1 MTRDAWIVSQ
11 AMISPLGNT
20 SRQNYENVQLGK
32 SGIQSHSNY
41 SAAFIDLIVEGNE
54 TRFDTIAKKVLNEL
68 LKDISVPPKTL
79 LILSTTKGNIERLG
93 QSTAEGLSLHR
104 SAKKLAD
111 QFGFAQHFVVS
122 NACISGVLA
131 LIVAKRFIAS
141 RAYQHVVV
149 IGADVLSDFI
159 LSGFKSLNALSA
171 HACRP
176 FDKNRSGIS
185 LGEAAGA
192 MLISSNPS
200 DFAISPKIKLEGFGL
215 SNDAN
220 HISGP
225 SRTGDELSLAVNR
238 ALEMT
243 KVTLRD
249 IDFVC
254 AHGTATLFND
264 EMEAKAFAKSKVD
277 SSPINSLKG
286 YFGHTLGAAGVIET
300 IVSVES
306 MLQGETVSSAG
317 FSELGVSVP
326 LNICIEK
333 QKRKLTNVLKTASG
347 FGGCN
352 AAIVLQ
358 RVN

>member
-1 MTRDAWIVSQ
+1 MTPTAWIVSH
-11 AMISPLGNT
+11 AMVSPLGNT
-20 SRQNYENVQLGK
+20 SKENYENVQLGK

-41 SAAFIDLIVEGNE
+41 SAAFVDLIKEEKE
-54 TRFDTIAKKVLNEL
+54 TRFDAITKKVLSEL
-68 LKDISVPPKTL
+68 LKGDSIPPQTL
-79 LILSTTKGNIERLG
+79 LILSTTKGNIEQLG
-93 QSTAEGLSLHR
+93 NATTEEISLHR

-111 QFGFAQHFVVS
+111 QFGFAKHMVVS

-131 LIVAKRFIAS
+131 LIVAKRFIS
-141 RAYQHVVV
+141 SGAYKHVVV
-149 IGADVLSDFI
+149 VGADVLSDFI
-159 LSGFKSLNALSA
+159 LSGFKSLNALSSE
-171 HACRP
+171 ACRP

-192 MLISSNPS
+192 MLISSNPH
-200 DFAISPKIKLEGFGL
+200 DFGLAAKIKLEGFGV

-225 SRTGDELSLAVNR
+225 SRTGDELSLAIDR
-238 ALEMT
+238 AISMSGIT
-243 KVTLRD
+243 SRD

-264 EMEAKAFAKSKVD
+264 EMEAKAFAKSKVE
-277 SSPINSLKG
+277 SASTNSLKG
-286 YFGHTLGAAGVIET
+286 YFGHTLGAAGLIET
-300 IVSVES
+300 IISFES
-306 MLQGETVSSAG
+306 MLREETVSSIG

-326 LNICIEK
+326 LNICKEK
-333 QKRKLTNVLKTASG
+333 KKGKLTNVLKTASG

-352 AAIVLQ
+352 AAIILQ

>member
-1 MTRDAWIVSQ
+1 MTADAWIVSH

-20 SRQNYENVQLGK
+20 SKENYENIQLGK
-32 SGIQSHSNY
+32 SGIQSRSNY

-54 TRFDTIAKKVLNEL
+54 TRFDTLAKKVLNEL
-68 LKDISVPPKTL
+68 LKDISLPSKTL

-93 QSTAEGLSLHR
+93 QSTAEEISLHR
-104 SAKKLAD
+104 SAKKLTG
-111 QFGFAQHFVVS
+111 QFGFEKHLVVS

-131 LIVAKRFIAS
+131 LIIAKRFIAS
-141 RAYQHVVV
+141 GSYQHVVV
-149 IGADVLSDFI
+149 VGADVLSDFI
-159 LSGFKSLNALSA
+159 LSGFKSLNALSTE
-171 HACRP
+171 ACRP
-176 FDKNRSGIS
+176 FDKNRSGLS

-192 MLISSNPS
+192 MLISSNPN
-200 DFAISPKIKLEGFGL
+200 DFGLAPKIKLQGFAV

-225 SRTGDELSLAVNR
+225 SRTGDELSLAIDR
-238 ALEMT
+238 AVKMT
-243 KVTLRD
+243 GITSRD
-249 IDFVC
+249 IDFVS

-277 SSPINSLKG
+277 SAPINSLKG
-286 YFGHTLGAAGVIET
+286 CFGHTLGAAGVIET
-300 IVSVES
+300 IMTIES
-306 MLQGETVSSAG
+306 MMYEETIASAG

-326 LNICIEK
+326 LNICQKK